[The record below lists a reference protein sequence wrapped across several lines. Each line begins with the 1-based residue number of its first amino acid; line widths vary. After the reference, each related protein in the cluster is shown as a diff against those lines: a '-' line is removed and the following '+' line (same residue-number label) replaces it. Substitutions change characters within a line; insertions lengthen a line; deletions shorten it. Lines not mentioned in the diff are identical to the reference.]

1 MKQLYTR
8 SSTLKITLIILSTAG
23 LNFACKKDFIDLGFG
38 TTPTVRITV
47 PLINH
52 VVDFSRFNVDTSAY
66 GNIRAISIPII
77 STPALT
83 IPINNLLNRNLQNN
97 VQTSIEVLSAA
108 RGKVSKRHTTTV
120 DTLLANIQN
129 STLSTLFS
137 QAVIA
142 GTIPPNISQSKF
154 KNYLISIGSSG
165 DLFQSTNPLN
175 ARIELTNYQNAI
187 IECVFKVKT
196 ANDSSFS
203 PLTIIPQGGSHSLTL
218 SLGTEDQLPLTLS
231 LASFSYTPLGI
242 INPNS
247 TLFDVKILMDED
259 FIQFESLLDTV
270 FWTNN
275 LTNFDYSDSLSHLSA
290 RSEINF
296 NNNTNFLFS
305 TNSNLPVPLRRIIRN
320 NTFILADLPAPSGQT
335 SQYSLANKTIF
346 GTNDTFAYESTYYTL
361 NSNIPGPLSS
371 YFISTTDVHSFPKP
385 KSSKV
390 ILKNNINLKVPK
402 FKLSNIT
409 IPFIDS
415 ALFFDPILDISVSSD
430 LPLELQLSLNGT
442 NYPHGPFYTDSISQK
457 LSIYNNA
464 YFHHTFTFDSSNSV
478 LSPLC
483 TIPTDSI
490 SINNSITLIGNG
502 NNYIVKENSNIEL
515 MSNIL
520 LPLNGRFNGFKHKDS
535 VNVNFDS
542 TLIYNALSDTLR
554 IDFASINNSTMG
566 VSLRL
571 QLKNIDGV
579 VLDDQSVIMFE
590 PISYDLNT
598 SSSPT
603 PNNNYSSFSLLKN
616 KILNSK
622 YLVYTIEVNGDDENR
637 FFIPKGDIY
646 LEAVLVIP

>member
-97 VQTSIEVLSAA
+97 VQTSIKVLSAA

-346 GTNDTFAYESTYYTL
+346 GANDTFAYESTYYTL

-371 YFISTTDVHSFPKP
+371 YFISTTDVHSFPIP

-415 ALFFDPILDISVSSD
+415 ALFFDPLLDISVSSN

-464 YFHHTFTFDSSNSV
+464 YFQHTFTFDSSNSV
-478 LSPLC
+478 LRPLC

-490 SINNSITLIGNG
+490 SIYNSITLIGNG
-502 NNYIVKENSNIEL
+502 NIYIVKENSNIEL

-520 LPLNGRFNGFKHKDS
+520 LPLNGRFNGLKHKDS

-579 VLDDQSVIMFE
+579 VLDDQSVKIFE
-590 PISYDLNT
+590 PVSYDMNT
-598 SSSPT
+598 SSNPT
-603 PNNNYSSFSLLKN
+603 TNNNYSSFSLLKN